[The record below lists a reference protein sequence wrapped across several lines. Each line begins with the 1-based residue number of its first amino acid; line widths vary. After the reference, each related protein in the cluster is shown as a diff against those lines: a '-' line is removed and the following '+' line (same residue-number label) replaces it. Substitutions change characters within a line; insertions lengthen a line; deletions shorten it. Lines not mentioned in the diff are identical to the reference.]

1 MNYPSFRHALGFET
15 DTNISS
21 SITGF
26 QTGSYQQLEYYPANS
41 GSSFGTDDNAYPN
54 KLGFVESD
62 EFLCGKFSCGS
73 YLFLAPTNHTAVQIE
88 GSTQLAKKTLD
99 FGQENA
105 ITVPLVFQMR
115 AQDKLGYVGGWRS
128 AGNLKNVTYTKK
140 IGIDIQ
146 VKNEDLF
153 SFDVLV
159 TGSYTKTSLV
169 SPAYSQ
175 SKKTTI

>member
-1 MNYPSFRHALGFET
+1 MSLKYQFVNKSLDDFRCSH
-15 DTNISS
+15 
-21 SITGF
+21 
-26 QTGSYQQLEYYPANS
+26 SYLQQLKYYYNPS
-41 GSSFGTDDNAYPN
+41 TSTGYTTDQDYPN
-54 KLGFVESD
+54 KLGFVNSD
-62 EFLCGKFSCGS
+62 EFLCGKYSCGA
-73 YLFLAPTNHTAVQIE
+73 YLFLAPTNHSAVQIE

-105 ITVPLVFQMR
+105 ISVPMIFQMR

-128 AGNLKNVTYTKK
+128 AGNLKNITYSKK

-146 VKNEDLF
+146 VKNEALF

-175 SKKTTI
+175 TRITAITE

>member
-1 MNYPSFRHALGFET
+1 MSVELSST
-15 DTNISS
+15 S
-21 SITGF
+21 SITSS
-26 QTGSYQQLEYYPANS
+26 QTASYQQLQYYPANS
-41 GSSFGTDDNAYPN
+41 SSSFGTDDDAYPN
-54 KLGFVESD
+54 KLGFIDTD

-73 YLFLAPTNHTAVQIE
+73 YLFLAPTNHTAIQIE
-88 GSTQLAKKTLD
+88 GSTQLAKKTLE
-99 FGQENA
+99 FGEENA

-115 AQDKLGYVGGWRS
+115 AQDKLGFVGGWRS
-128 AGNLKNVTYTKK
+128 AGNLKNITYTKK

-159 TGSYTKTSLV
+159 TGSYTKTSLI

-175 SKKTTI
+175 SKKTI

>member
-1 MNYPSFRHALGFET
+1 ML
-15 DTNISS
+15 DTV
-21 SITGF
+21 GVARVRVKPA
-26 QTGSYQQLEYYPANS
+26 GST
-41 GSSFGTDDNAYPN
+41 FGTDDNSYPN

-62 EFLCGKFSCGS
+62 EFLCGKFSCGA
-73 YLFLAPTNHTAVQIE
+73 YLFMAPTNHTAVQIE

-99 FGQENA
+99 FGQENS

-115 AQDKLGYVGGWRS
+115 AQDKVGYVGGWRS

-175 SKKTTI
+175 STQTTI